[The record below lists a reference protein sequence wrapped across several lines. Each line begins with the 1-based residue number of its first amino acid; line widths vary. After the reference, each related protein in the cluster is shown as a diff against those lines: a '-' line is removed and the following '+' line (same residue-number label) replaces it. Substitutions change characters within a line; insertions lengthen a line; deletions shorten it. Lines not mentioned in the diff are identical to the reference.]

1 MIIEGEHV
9 FKAPRQVVYDMFND
23 PDALATAVP
32 GMQKLTKVDES
43 HYEGALHLRI
53 GPISASFAGVLS
65 LTDENPPE
73 SVTLNI
79 EGKGAAGFA
88 KGVGKVHFT
97 DLGDD
102 TTLLKYS
109 GDVNIGGTLASVG
122 QRMID
127 SVAKTLIKSGFEKLD
142 KTLEAR
148 WQQTK

>member
-9 FKAPRQVVYDMFND
+9 FKAPRQVVYEMFND
-23 PDALATAVP
+23 PNALATAVP
-32 GMQKLTKVDES
+32 GMQKLEKTDAT
-43 HYEGALHLRI
+43 HYEGAIHLRI
-53 GPISASFAGVLS
+53 GPISAQFAGVLS

-73 SVTLNI
+73 SVTLNV
-79 EGKGAAGFA
+79 EGKGVAGFA

-97 DLGDD
+97 DLGDN

-127 SVAKTLIKSGFEKLD
+127 SVAKSMIKSGMEKLD
-142 KTLEAR
+142 KTLEER
-148 WQQTK
+148 WQPK

>member
-9 FKAPRQVVYDMFND
+9 FKAPREVVYEMFND
-23 PDALATAVP
+23 PNALATAVP
-32 GMQKLTKVDES
+32 GMQKLEKVDET
-43 HYEGALHLRI
+43 HYEGAIHLRI

-65 LTDENPPE
+65 VTDENPPE
-73 SVTLNI
+73 SCTLNVD
-79 EGKGAAGFA
+79 GKGAAGFA

-127 SVAKTLIKSGFEKLD
+127 SVAKSMIKSGMQKLD
-142 KTLEAR
+142 KTLEER
-148 WQQTK
+148 WQAK

>member
-1 MIIEGEHV
+1 MNIEGEHV
-9 FKAPRQVVYDMFND
+9 FKAPRAVVYEMFND
-23 PDALATAVP
+23 PNALATAVP
-32 GMQKLTKVDES
+32 GMQKLDKIDES
-43 HYEGALHLRI
+43 HYEGKIHLRI
-53 GPISASFAGVLS
+53 GPISAVFAGVLS
-65 LTDENPPE
+65 VTDENPPE
-73 SVTLNI
+73 SCTLNV

-127 SVAKTLIKSGFEKLD
+127 SVAKSMIRSGMEKLD
-142 KTLEAR
+142 KTLEER
-148 WQQTK
+148 WQPK